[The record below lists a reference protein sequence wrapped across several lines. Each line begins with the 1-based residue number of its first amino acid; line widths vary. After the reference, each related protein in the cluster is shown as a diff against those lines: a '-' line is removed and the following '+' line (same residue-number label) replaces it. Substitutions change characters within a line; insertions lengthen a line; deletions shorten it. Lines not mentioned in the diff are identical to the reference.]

1 MITGVHALI
10 YTTKPDE
17 MRQFFSDVLEFSS
30 VDAGRGWLVFALPP
44 AEVALHPIDAGQEHH
59 ELTLMCDDIAA
70 TMATLRD
77 RGVQFE
83 GHATDRG
90 WGISAQMVLPDGSQL
105 MLYQPR
111 HAVAA
116 R

>member
-1 MITGVHALI
+1 MITGMHSLI
-10 YTTKPDE
+10 YTTKPNE
-17 MRQFFSDVLEFSS
+17 MRAFFSDVLGLAS
-30 VDAGRGWLVFALPP
+30 VDAGGGWLIFALPP
-44 AEVALHPIDAGQEHH
+44 AEVAVHPIDAGQEHH
-59 ELTLMCDDIAA
+59 ELALMCDDLDA
-70 TMATLRD
+70 TMAELRG
-77 RGVQFE
+77 RGATFA